1 MTGVELV
8 ERLAAVV
15 DGLAGERARTLVAV
29 DGPDAAGKTVL
40 ASRLAAALSTP
51 VVHAAIDGFHRPR
64 ARRHRR
70 GPLSAEGYYLDS
82 YDEQAFVD
90 HLLAPFSAGEAEV
103 VTAVFD
109 HHADRPTATHVAVAQ
124 RSVLLV
130 DGVFLLRP
138 SLRRWWTLSVYLHI
152 GEDEVLRRA
161 ATRDTDLFGSEA
173 EVGHRYW
180 QRYLPGQR
188 LYRRD
193 AQPQEQADIVVDNTD
208 VDEPRVLRWS
218 TV

>member
-1 MTGVELV
+1 MTGPELV

-15 DGLAGERARTLVAV
+15 DGLASERARTLMAV

-51 VVHAAIDGFHRPR
+51 VVHAGIDGFHRPR
-64 ARRHRR
+64 AQRHRQ
-70 GPLSAEGYYLDS
+70 GSLSGEGYYLDS
-82 YDEQAFVD
+82 YDEEAFVD
-90 HLLAPFSAGEAEV
+90 HLLAPFSGGEAEV

-109 HHADRPTATHVAVAQ
+109 HHADTPTATRVAVVQ

-130 DGVFLLRP
+130 DGAFLLRP

-161 ATRDTDLFGSEA
+161 MQRDADLFGSEA
-173 EVGHRYW
+173 EVRRRYQ

-193 AQPQEQADIVVDNTD
+193 VHPQEQADIVIDNTD